1 METTIMRNIVNGVD
15 VENLLAS
22 IWAFKREPALSKF
35 KFRATNKWIT
45 GGHNRSRIKE
55 FYGTGQEDTQ
65 RTQTFVLDADEPA
78 VLHSGDRGANPAEFV
93 LHALAAC
100 LTTSMVYHA
109 AVRGIRIEE
118 LESKIEGDIDVR
130 GFTGVDP
137 NVRKGYQDIRVTF
150 RCKSD
155 ATAEELMELSKF
167 SPVWDTIAN
176 PVPVTVRVEKK

>member
-1 METTIMRNIVNGVD
+1 METAIVQNIVNGVN
-15 VENLLAS
+15 VGNLLQS
-22 IWAFKREPALSKF
+22 IYSFKQQPALAKF
-35 KFRATNKWIT
+35 KFRATNQWIT

-65 RTQTFVLDADEPA
+65 RTQTFELDADEPA

-100 LTTSMVYHA
+100 LTTSLVYHA

-118 LESKIEGDIDVR
+118 LDSKVEGDIDVR

-137 NVRKGYQDIRVTF
+137 NVRKGYQNIRVTM

-155 ATAEELMELSKF
+155 ATPEQLEELTRF
-167 SPVWDTIAN
+167 SPVWDTITN

>member
-1 METTIMRNIVNGVD
+1 METAVMQNIVNGVN
-15 VENLLAS
+15 VENLLTS
-22 IWAFKREPALSKF
+22 IYAFKQQPALAKF

-55 FYGTGQEDTQ
+55 FYGAGQEDSQ

-78 VLHSGDRGANPAEFV
+78 LLHSGDRGANPAEFV

-109 AVRGIRIEE
+109 AARGIRIEE
-118 LESKIEGDIDVR
+118 LDSKVEGDIDVR
-130 GFTGVDP
+130 GFTGAESS
-137 NVRKGYQDIRVTF
+137 VRKGYQNIRVTM

-155 ATAEELMELSKF
+155 ATAEQLEELSKF
-167 SPVWDTIAN
+167 SPVWDTIQN